1 MQIFLTSII
10 AFIST
15 NIDDIFLLIL
25 FYASRKM
32 KGADI
37 LMGQTLGIAALVCLS
52 LAGSLLGLIVN
63 PAYIGL
69 LGLVPIY
76 LGIRNAIGLMKSKA
90 DDGDELPKS
99 GSNAILTV
107 AGVTI
112 ANGGDNIGVY
122 VPLFATM
129 SWAEK
134 VIMVFVF
141 MVMTVVWCAGARYLV
156 SHPYIAVRLDKI
168 GHLVMPIV
176 LILLGVY
183 ILYESNAVSLVI
195 R

>member
-1 MQIFLTSII
+1 M
-10 AFIST
+10 
-15 NIDDIFLLIL
+15 N
-25 FYASRKM
+25 
-32 KGADI
+32 GAEI
-37 LMGQTLGIAALVCLS
+37 LMGQTLGIASLVCLS
-52 LAGSLLGLIVN
+52 LAGSLLGLIVK

-76 LGIRNAIGLMKSKA
+76 LGIRNVIRLMKSKV
-90 DDGDELPKS
+90 DDGNELPKR

-141 MVMTVVWCAGARYLV
+141 MVMTVVWCTAARYLV
-156 SHPYIAVRLDKI
+156 SHPYIATRLDKI

-183 ILYESNAVSLVI
+183 ILYESNAVSIVI
-195 R
+195 K

>member
-25 FYASRKM
+25 FYGSRKM
-32 KGADI
+32 KGSDI
-37 LMGQTLGIAALVCLS
+37 LMGQTLGIASLVCLS

-107 AGVTI
+107 ADVTI

-141 MVMTVVWCAGARYLV
+141 MVMTVVWCVAARYLV

-183 ILYESNAVSLVI
+183 ILYESNALSLI